1 MDITELHGD
10 EEPEPEME
18 AGDWFILKYIDEK
31 GRSVDAVARQNGD
44 GEIIVNAKASASM
57 CINFSNELVD
67 EWVKKEFYGESMD

>member
-1 MDITELHGD
+1 MDSTDLHVD
-10 EEPEPEME
+10 EPEETDE

-31 GRSVDAVARQNGD
+31 GRSIDAVARQNED